1 MVLAEPESRPGPL
14 PGPHARPGPLPGPHA
29 RPGPR
34 PGPAVQSHVVPKD
47 PFTGPPKPYAF
58 KYGVADVKTG
68 SNFDHAQ
75 QQEASG
81 VVRGEYRVNLPDGR
95 VQIVS
100 YEASAERG
108 YVANVRY
115 EGKAVYPDPPPKS
128 KAHKRGKKVYKRKVK
143 NPHMKFKEMKKRY
156 PKHYKDVT
164 FPVEKSPNLRFE
176 E

>member
-1 MVLAEPESRPGPL
+1 MTL
-14 PGPHARPGPLPGPHA
+14 
-29 RPGPR
+29 
-34 PGPAVQSHVVPKD
+34 QK
-47 PFTGPPKPYAF
+47 
-58 KYGVADVKTG
+58 
-68 SNFDHAQ
+68 
-75 QQEASG
+75 
-81 VVRGEYRVNLPDGR
+81 
-95 VQIVS
+95 
-100 YEASAERG
+100 G

-176 E
+176 EEYY